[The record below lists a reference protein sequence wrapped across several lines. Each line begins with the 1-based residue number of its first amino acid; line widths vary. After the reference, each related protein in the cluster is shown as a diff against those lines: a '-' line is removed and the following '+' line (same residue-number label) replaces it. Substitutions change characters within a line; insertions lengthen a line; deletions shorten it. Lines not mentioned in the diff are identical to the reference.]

1 MRDHPHQRDGFD
13 PRAGRGRGPRVFAP
27 GDLKLLLP
35 ALIAEQ
41 PCHGY
46 DLIRQIESLFDGAY
60 TPSPGV
66 IYPTLTFLE
75 ESDLIQ
81 GDADGGKKRYT
92 ITDAGRLFLSE
103 QQVALDG
110 VRMRI
115 DVSKRSLRG
124 HDRPPEIHEAVHNLL
139 IHRVSH
145 EIKRRRLE
153 VLRVVDITPR
163 MRRITLGGPE
173 LAGFVSL
180 GSDDHIKLLFPQNA
194 AEQAALE
201 SPTFN
206 IKGDGPQPAMR
217 DYTPRRFDLSI
228 GELDIDFVLHGDGP
242 ASTWADQVQ
251 VGQHLYIGGPRGSMI
266 VPDIFDSYLLIGD
279 ETALPAIARRLE
291 ELPAG
296 RTVLAVIEIANAAEK
311 QALNSAANVE
321 VIWVIRGQ
329 DDLLETVQKLT
340 LPSGSL
346 YSFVATETK
355 LSRQVRRVLLDT
367 HKVNEEF
374 LKAVGY
380 WRAEGSEEE

>member
-1 MRDHPHQRDGFD
+1 MN
-13 PRAGRGRGPRVFAP
+13 
-27 GDLKLLLP
+27 
-35 ALIAEQ
+35 
-41 PCHGY
+41 
-46 DLIRQIESLFDGAY
+46 
-60 TPSPGV
+60 TPV
-66 IYPTLTFLE
+66 
-75 ESDLIQ
+75 
-81 GDADGGKKRYT
+81 
-92 ITDAGRLFLSE
+92 
-103 QQVALDG
+103 
-110 VRMRI
+110 
-115 DVSKRSLRG
+115 
-124 HDRPPEIHEAVHNLL
+124 

-145 EIKRRRLE
+145 EIKRRRLD

-180 GSDDHIKLLFPQNA
+180 GSDDHIKLMFPQNA
-194 AEQAALE
+194 AEQAALQ
-201 SPTFN
+201 SPTFS

-217 DYTPRRFDLSI
+217 DYTPRRFDLSL

-242 ASTWADQVQ
+242 ASTWAEQAQ

-296 RTVLAVIEIANAAEK
+296 RTVLAVIEIADAAER
-311 QALNSAANVE
+311 QTLQSAAEVE
-321 VIWVIRGQ
+321 VIWLVRGQ
-329 DDLLETVQKLT
+329 ADLLDTVRALT
-340 LPSGSL
+340 LPSGAL
-346 YSFVATETK
+346 YTFVAMETK

-367 HKVNEEF
+367 HKLDEAF